1 MSGIDGICVELRT
14 DSLSR
19 NLNWITILTSPS
31 EQPLYIGI
39 IGLAF
44 GSGLI
49 LGPVIGGLFSDSAA
63 SWRWAFYINLLIFA
77 VLTPLYLIILP
88 SKPRRPG
95 TTFTQRL
102 RSVDWLGTLLNMGMY
117 VSLVLFCTFGGSIW
131 AWSDGRTIAGIVIF
145 AVLLVTF
152 AVTQIFCVWTTA
164 EDRLFPCEMVLNR
177 TLVLLYITMA
187 CAGSSIFVTIYY
199 IPLYFQF
206 VQGDSGTQAAVRL
219 LPFVSFFGASLNFC
233 GYFMPRTGYYII
245 WYIASGVFLVIG
257 AALMHVVDLSTPVA
271 NIYGYSILIAL
282 GTTTSQA
289 GYAVAPTLVPL
300 NRIHEAIQL
309 MNAAQGQSLLLGLT
323 IASAIFQNRAFSGL
337 QAIFSPS
344 AYSDAVI
351 REAVAGAKSTLLTDS
366 TPQIR
371 EQALNVVVQTI
382 DNVYLMIVAAGAL
395 YIVCS
400 CFLPRTK

>member
-1 MSGIDGICVELRT
+1 M
-14 DSLSR
+14 
-19 NLNWITILTSPS
+19 
-31 EQPLYIGI
+31 
-39 IGLAF
+39 
-44 GSGLI
+44 I

-77 VLTPLYLIILP
+77 VLTPLYLTILP

-95 TTFTQRL
+95 TTLFQRL
-102 RSVDWLGTLLNMGMY
+102 QSVDWLGTLLNMGMY

-131 AWSDGRTIAGIVIF
+131 PWNDGRTIACIVIF
-145 AVLLVTF
+145 ATLAIIF
-152 AVTQIFCVWTTA
+152 AVTQIFCIWTTV

-177 TLVLLYITMA
+177 TLTLLYITMA

-206 VQGDSGTQAAVRL
+206 VQGDSGTQSAVRL

-233 GYFMPRTGYYII
+233 GYLMPKTGYYII

-257 AALMHVVDLSTPVA
+257 AALMHVVSLSTPVA

-323 IASAIFQNRAFSGL
+323 IASAIFQNRAFSDLRAIFLPLGYSDTDIR
-337 QAIFSPS
+337 QAI
-344 AYSDAVI
+344 
-351 REAVAGAKSTLLTDS
+351 AGAKSTLLLDS
-366 TPQIR
+366 PPQIK